1 MTIQNNEYAEKIAS
15 LLVKEANPA
24 ISASTKAIQYARPV
38 AGAYLGYRGMKAV
51 RNMTPKQRLGTA
63 ATVWAIAEL
72 LANPGMRRAV
82 ADTSRAMMRLPKR
95 RRGIT
100 KGDLAVAAGLGAAGI
115 LAVNKA
121 RGFHRRA
128 TYGSDQPSY
137 NTAPV
142 YYSQTSY

>member
-1 MTIQNNEYAEKIAS
+1 MTIQNAEYVEKIAS
-15 LLVKEANPA
+15 LLTKEAGSVT
-24 ISASTKAIQYARPV
+24 SASSKAVQYARPI
-38 AGAYLGYRGMKAV
+38 AGAYLGYRGLKTV

-63 ATVWAIAEL
+63 AAVWAIAEL

-82 ADTSRAMMRLPKR
+82 ADTSRAMIRLPR
-95 RRGIT
+95 RRRRLT

-121 RGFHRRA
+121 RAFHRRA
-128 TYGSDQPSY
+128 TYGSDQPAY
-137 NTAPV
+137 NTTPV

>member
-15 LLVKEANPA
+15 LLVKEAA
-24 ISASTKAIQYARPV
+24 SGISASSKVIQHARPI
-38 AGAYLGYRGMKAV
+38 AGAYLGYRGIKAV

-72 LANPGMRRAV
+72 LANPNMRRAV
-82 ADTSRAMMRLPKR
+82 VDTSRTMMSLPR
-95 RRGIT
+95 RRRRLT
-100 KGDLAVAAGLGAAGI
+100 KGDIAVAAGLGAAGI
-115 LAVNKA
+115 LAVNKV

-128 TYGSDQPSY
+128 TYGSDQPAY
-137 NTAPV
+137 NTTPV